1 MCVLHTRERLCV
13 TGESAQH
20 TEGLFKVSA
29 QHKEGLF
36 KVSVAKG
43 SVCGSEACVSEARGS
58 LYLQRPYVK
67 TGCRECVKE
76 GPRRECVLQM
86 CCRPHRRCEI
96 VDFTEA
102 GEILKKNQTC
112 VKKERECVCVCGK
125 RFKRYPFRS
134 QSPCGGVNLTDT
146 FKLAGLVKAATSPP
160 VIHTRSARVS
170 CTSVCVYVSA

>member
-1 MCVLHTRERLCV
+1 MCVLLTRERLCV

-43 SVCGSEACVSEARGS
+43 SVCGSEARGSVCGSEARGS

-76 GPRRECVLQM
+76 GPRRECVLQV
-86 CCRPHRRCEI
+86 CRRPHRRCET
-96 VDFTEA
+96 VDSTQA
-102 GEILKKNQTC
+102 GEILKKYQTC
-112 VKKERECVCVCGK
+112 VKDER
-125 RFKRYPFRS
+125 
-134 QSPCGGVNLTDT
+134 
-146 FKLAGLVKAATSPP
+146 
-160 VIHTRSARVS
+160 
-170 CTSVCVYVSA
+170 